1 MPQQINILTPVLLTQ
16 KRYLSAYNLLRVL
29 ALLMLCVGSLY
40 GYLIWDTGVAT
51 NELKKT
57 SSLKLRELEN
67 LQAAIKKNSMKGSA
81 TGTVLMQVQSQRAE
95 LLRIEKII
103 ATLQQGATR
112 AGYSHAARFELL
124 AKTIPTNVWITQF
137 SDEEK
142 QLQITGFTFDPALL
156 ETWIARLIKNPVLLG
171 QTLQAVKVENV
182 NGGLQVISR
191 PMWSF
196 SFTLASS
203 RPVMALEVKP

>member
-16 KRYLSAYNLLRVL
+16 KRYLSAYNLLWVL
-29 ALLMLCVGSLY
+29 ALLMLCGGSVY
-40 GYLIWDTGVAT
+40 GYLIWDIGVAT
-51 NELKKT
+51 NELTKT
-57 SSLKLRELEN
+57 SSLKSRELES
-67 LQAAIKKNSMKGSA
+67 LQVAIKKNSLKGSA
-81 TGTVLMQVQSQRAE
+81 TGTVLTQVQSQRAE
-95 LLRIEKII
+95 LLRVEKII
-103 ATLQQGATR
+103 ATLQQGVTR
-112 AGYSHAARFELL
+112 PGYSHAARLELL
-124 AKTIPTNVWITQF
+124 AQTIPTNVWITQF

-142 QLQITGFTFDPALL
+142 QLEITGFTFDPALL

-182 NGGLQVISR
+182 NDGLQVISR

-196 SFTLASS
+196 SFALASS